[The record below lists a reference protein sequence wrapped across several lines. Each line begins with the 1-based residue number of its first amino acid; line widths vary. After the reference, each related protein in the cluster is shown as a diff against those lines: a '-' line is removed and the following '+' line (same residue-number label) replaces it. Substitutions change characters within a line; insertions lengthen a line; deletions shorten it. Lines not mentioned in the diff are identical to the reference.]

1 MNANDSD
8 TASVDSAEVAD
19 NSDADEELWDEL
31 LQFIEDGEVIPIIG
45 RDLVT
50 VEDGGETVELEVW
63 LARRL
68 ADALKVPID
77 EVAGR
82 PTLNA
87 VALRHMAAG
96 GEPERI
102 YNRLFKIGK
111 DLAALPIPEPLR
123 KLASIGSFKL
133 FVTTTFDPFLQRAI
147 DEVVFDGVQ
156 HTQVLAYAPTKRV
169 DLPDDLAD
177 TDRVVFHLLGKL
189 SPSPHDYVVT
199 EEDGLEFVHSL
210 LSDFRP
216 INLLTEFSQT
226 PLLFIGCSF
235 PGWLMRFLIRGARRD
250 RLLLARGKKDF
261 IVDARG
267 RRNPRLLD
275 FLQNFKTRAEFF
287 RLDRPVEFV
296 DELCRRWEAVAPA
309 AVPIADQAPTATPTM
324 EPGAVF
330 LSYASE
336 DRPEAQA
343 VRDALDAAGIDV
355 WFDREKLFSGDVF
368 EDKIMRN
375 ISQCSVFI
383 PLLSRHCLTE
393 ERRFFRKEWNYAG
406 SVADMV
412 REDAAFVI
420 PIRVD
425 DIPYDAD
432 GLPARFVRLDW
443 EDAPGGR
450 VPAEFVERVRASYEA
465 AERRRAN
472 QR

>member
-1 MNANDSD
+1 MSTSDSD
-8 TASVDSAEVAD
+8 AAPIDSPDVAD
-19 NSDADEELWDEL
+19 IGDADEELWDEL
-31 LQFIEDGEVIPIIG
+31 LQFIEDGEVIPVLG

-50 VEDGGETVELEVW
+50 VEDQGETVELEVW

-68 ADALKVPID
+68 ADVLKVPLD
-77 EVAGR
+77 GVTG
-82 PTLNA
+82 PLTLNT
-87 VALRHMAAG
+87 VALRHMAGG

-111 DLAALPIPEPLR
+111 DLATLPIPEPLR
-123 KLASIGSFKL
+123 KLASIGAFRL

-147 DEVVFDGVQ
+147 DEVVFGGVA
-156 HTQVLAYAPTKRV
+156 HTQVLAYAPSKRV
-169 DLPDDLAD
+169 DLPDSLAD
-177 TDRVVFHLLGKL
+177 TDRTVFHLLGKL

-199 EEDGLEFVHSL
+199 EEDALEFVHSL
-210 LSDFRP
+210 LSESRP
-216 INLLTEFSQT
+216 INLLTEFGQK

-261 IVDARG
+261 IVDPRG
-267 RRNPRLLD
+267 RGNPALLD
-275 FLQNFKTRAEFF
+275 FLEDFKTRAEFF
-287 RLDRPVEFV
+287 HLDQPVAFV
-296 DELCRRWEAVAPA
+296 DELCRRWEEVAPA
-309 AVPIADQAPTATPTM
+309 AAATGEQAQTATPTM

-393 ERRFFRKEWNYAG
+393 DKRFFRKEWSHASG
-406 SVADMV
+406 VAEMV
-412 REDAAFVI
+412 REDTAFVI
-420 PIRVD
+420 PVRID
-425 DIPYDAD
+425 DIPYDTD
-432 GLPARFVRLDW
+432 GVPARFTRLDW

-450 VPAEFVERVRASYEA
+450 VPPEFVERVRASYEA
-465 AERRRAN
+465 AERRRAS